1 MLRSICQQVDSI
13 CADIKDKYVE
23 TSWIEF
29 ASLAVGD
36 ERPRLSKAH
45 PHRQVNVVGVE
56 DEAKKLIGYLTRDAE
71 HLDILAVIGVAGL
84 GMTTLAWKVFS
95 DPAIKYEF
103 PTRIWIYV
111 SGHFTKDIFL
121 AILREFMKL
130 PEVVYGKSDVELA
143 TLVAGHLERRK
154 FLIVMDDVWKPEDW
168 EELRIAF
175 PTSNKMGKVLIT
187 SRFQEVAD
195 FANPNTPPLKL
206 RFLEKNESWSLFQQE
221 VFGKC
226 RCPLELKDVGELI
239 SGKCHGLPLT
249 IMVIAGML
257 VENYSSSDDLSAR
270 SEAWLEVS
278 SEILAAYIEEPLE
291 LLKKAISLSYKKL
304 PYYLKEC
311 FLYLAI
317 FPEDY
322 EIPVVKLIH
331 MWIAE
336 GFIRHDG
343 NTSLEEIA
351 EGYLEELITRN
362 LVKTD
367 KINSRGK
374 VKTCRIHDMIRDLCR
389 DEASKNEN
397 LPQEMTKCGDGVFE
411 PPLVSD
417 ARNCHRLCVHSDA
430 DTLDFL
436 SSKPYGPRIRSFI
449 CFSKDEINLPLQK
462 ISAIPAAFKLL
473 RVLEATPIKF
483 TKVPRNLYHL
493 IHLKYI
499 AISFSLSI
507 LPAAFSK
514 FWNIQTL
521 VVNTTSYTLEVKA
534 DIWNMIQLRH
544 FKTNASAT
552 LPSST
557 EGGKSEK
564 LQTLGT
570 ISPQSCSEEVFNKAS
585 NLKKLSIRGQLSS
598 LLDGNNGSFGSLKK
612 LVNLEKLKLLN
623 GVFYSIEEGRLP
635 PASEF
640 PPKLRSL
647 TLSNIFLEWSHM
659 SILGSLE
666 KLEVLKLKDYAFVG
680 EKWEVTDRGFR
691 SLEVLHI
698 GCTNLVNWKASS
710 HHFPKLRWL
719 ELRNCEELCEVP
731 IELADIPSL
740 QILGLYRTTTA
751 AASAV
756 KVEEV
761 KRNLAQQS
769 SGANA
774 FELSISPPHDS

>member
-1 MLRSICQQVDSI
+1 MADASVESLIEYLHQIQIHQADLISNAKDLVDIDKLENDLRLIKAFIEKRRQDGGVRLLLRQIRDVVYGVEDIINASMTEAADANSENYFLRAFQTSEMLRSICQQIDSI
-13 CADIKDKYVE
+13 SADIKDKYVGTNWIDF
-23 TSWIEF
+23 TS
-29 ASLAVGD
+29 LGVGD
-36 ERPRLSKAH
+36 ERPILSKA
-45 PHRQVNVVGVE
+45 PRRQLNVVGVE
-56 DEAKKLIGYLTRDAE
+56 DEAKNLIERLTKEAE
-71 HLDILAVIGVAGL
+71 HLDIVTVIGVAGL
-84 GMTTLAWKVFS
+84 GKTTLAWKVFG

-111 SGHFTKDIFL
+111 SGHFTKKDIFL
-121 AILREFMKL
+121 SILREFMRL
-130 PEVVYGKSDVELA
+130 PEVVC
-143 TLVAGHLERRK
+143 
-154 FLIVMDDVWKPEDW
+154 
-168 EELRIAF
+168 
-175 PTSNKMGKVLIT
+175 
-187 SRFQEVAD
+187 AD
-195 FANPNTPPLKL
+195 
-206 RFLEKNESWSLFQQE
+206 
-221 VFGKC
+221 
-226 RCPLELKDVGELI
+226 
-239 SGKCHGLPLT
+239 
-249 IMVIAGML
+249 
-257 VENYSSSDDLSAR
+257 
-270 SEAWLEVS
+270 
-278 SEILAAYIEEPLE
+278 
-291 LLKKAISLSYKKL
+291 
-304 PYYLKEC
+304 
-311 FLYLAI
+311 
-317 FPEDY
+317 
-322 EIPVVKLIH
+322 
-331 MWIAE
+331 
-336 GFIRHDG
+336 
-343 NTSLEEIA
+343 
-351 EGYLEELITRN
+351 
-362 LVKTD
+362 
-367 KINSRGK
+367 RG
-374 VKTCRIHDMIRDLCR
+374 
-389 DEASKNEN
+389 
-397 LPQEMTKCGDGVFE
+397 FE

-473 RVLEATPIKF
+473 RVLEAAPIKF

-623 GVFYSIEEGRLP
+623 GVFYSIEEGQLPGLP

-647 TLSNIFLEWSHM
+647 TLSNTFLEWSHM
-659 SILGSLE
+659 SILGSLK

-680 EKWEVTDRGFR
+680 EKWEATDGGFR

-774 FELSISPPHDS
+774 FELSIFPPNDS